1 MTERLDRIESLL
13 LSTAE
18 RQNEMNASLQQTQ
31 TILNQTAQQQA
42 INSTGIDDL
51 LGVVVTHETE
61 LQRVLSTIEESN
73 QRFDI
78 LREEA
83 IADRAENDRK
93 FNENSRRFD
102 ILREEI
108 IADRTESNRR
118 FDESSQH
125 FDAQLSEIRAQGEQ
139 IRALLSAL
147 ANTNGRVSDL
157 EQAS

>member
-73 QRFDI
+73 RRFDI